1 MSTIFFYCEPDN
13 PRTLEGTFVLISLI
27 NQLYPF
33 LSRGTAGDEIVN
45 VQKAIATFFG
55 TDRTQPDFWDLRD
68 ILMDMNSLIP
78 DATYIMGGLDSL
90 NQEDIK
96 SLLIIFRSLLALP
109 KSSTRILLFSRRYLP
124 GNLDISTALPNI
136 RLIPTSSNVKHDIE
150 FYVAESIR
158 EKMMY
163 KKLTDNV
170 RLVEDIKHKLVK
182 ASLEM

>member
-1 MSTIFFYCEPDN
+1 M
-13 PRTLEGTFVLISLI
+13 
-27 NQLYPF
+27 
-33 LSRGTAGDEIVN
+33 
-45 VQKAIATFFG
+45 
-55 TDRTQPDFWDLRD
+55 
-68 ILMDMNSLIP
+68 
-78 DATYIMGGLDSL
+78 
-90 NQEDIK
+90 
-96 SLLIIFRSLLALP
+96 FRSLLALP

-136 RLIPTSSNVKHDIE
+136 RLISTSSNVKHDIE

-170 RLVEDIKHKLVK
+170 QLVEDIKHKLVK